1 MTERNYAV
9 KEFVILVED
18 VYITKPGVGQ
28 VLYAEKGTQ
37 VQIMSYDPSKAP
49 EVWGVR
55 RADEPY
61 RNAPVKETD
70 ICKNQLWTTLRAE
83 PVGL

>member
-1 MTERNYAV
+1 MSQKNFEVR
-9 KEFVILVED
+9 EFVVLKED
-18 VYITKPGVGQ
+18 VFITKPGVGQ
-28 VLYAEKGTQ
+28 VLYAGKGTI

-55 RADEPY
+55 KSDEPY
-61 RNAPVKETD
+61 RNAPVKEEV
-70 ICKNQLWTTLRAE
+70 IAKLSEATTYAQ